1 MSAHSDRSAE
11 DVYTADPRFAA
22 PLGLTAAVVRHE
34 GEPDRC
40 TVYPT
45 DAEESALTTTW
56 LSVDVDCLV
65 SLDDAR

>member
-1 MSAHSDRSAE
+1 MSAQPDRSTE

-45 DAEESALTTTW
+45 DAGEAALTTTW
-56 LSVDVDCLV
+56 LSVDADILV
-65 SLDDAR
+65 SLEDAR